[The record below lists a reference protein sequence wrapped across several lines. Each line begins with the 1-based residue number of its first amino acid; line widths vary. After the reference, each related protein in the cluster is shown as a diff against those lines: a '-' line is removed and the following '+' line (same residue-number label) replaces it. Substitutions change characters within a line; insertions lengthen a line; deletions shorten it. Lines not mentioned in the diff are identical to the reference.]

1 MILHRYPSFNK
12 PVKNKEELLFQVGC
26 RLFTANPVF
35 SQHTNGQKFKVCFLL
50 FLKWNIYFY
59 KHKHFKMERFMPSSG
74 AFCATVFAPITFP
87 PSNVLVF
94 RQCSPEKLQLIAKGI
109 VLDSNPDRIIL
120 KRVRLS
126 GHPFKVNKR
135 TAVVR
140 YMFFNRGL
148 FFIYFIIYFL
158 FFRRYRVV

>member
-1 MILHRYPSFNK
+1 
-12 PVKNKEELLFQVGC
+12 
-26 RLFTANPVF
+26 
-35 SQHTNGQKFKVCFLL
+35 
-50 FLKWNIYFY
+50 
-59 KHKHFKMERFMPSSG
+59 MPSSG